1 MIKLFNIQNKTVSG
15 TFDSDTITYMN
26 VLGIANDSTIYY
38 PSTAQQITGAGLW
51 NAVNNLVVQLKLN
64 GIWERSSTIYP
75 YVGGTAERHKYNLKN
90 PVNSDAAF
98 RLSFYNS
105 WTHTGAGA
113 TPISIL
119 SYADTHM
126 KLVDRVPQYSFTGAT
141 YLNVATQSE
150 KKILFCVSGGDQD
163 NGTVFLQCGAYNPIS
178 GIVQLSGIV
187 GESSHPANGSA
198 TFAGLIGMTCY
209 RDNVFNLYK
218 NATIVGSNTFSRRYY
233 FHVQRPMDAFHTLLI
248 AGRQGVPTP
257 SYAAYNL
264 QRAFDFFGY
273 GMINS
278 MYTDLNAIISNFQT
292 ALNRN
297 V

>member
-1 MIKLFNIQNKTVSG
+1 
-15 TFDSDTITYMN
+15 MN
-26 VLGIANDSTIYY
+26 VLGIGNDSTIYY
-38 PSTAQQITGAGLW
+38 ASTPQQITGAGLW
-51 NAVNNLVVQLKLN
+51 TAVNNLVIALKSN
-64 GIWERSSTIYP
+64 GIWNRTSAIYP
-75 YVGGTAERHKYNLKN
+75 YVGGTAERHKFNLKN

-98 RLSFYNS
+98 RLTFYNS

-113 TPISIL
+113 TPISTI
-119 SYADTHM
+119 SYADTNM

-150 KKILFCVSGGDQD
+150 KKILFAVSGGDQD
-163 NGTVFLQCGAYNPIS
+163 NGTVFLQCGAYNTIS

-187 GESSHPANGSA
+187 GEASHPANGSA

-233 FHVQRPMDAFHTLLI
+233 FQVQRPMDALHTLLI

-257 SYAAYNL
+257 SYAAYGL
-264 QRAFDFFGY
+264 QRAFDFFGW
-273 GMINS
+273 GMENS
-278 MYTDLNAIISNFQT
+278 MYVALNSAIANFQT
-292 ALNRN
+292 SLNRN

>member
-15 TFDSDTITYMN
+15 TFDSDTVTYMN

-90 PVNSDAAF
+90 PVNSDAAL

-113 TPISIL
+113 TPISTI
-119 SYADTHM
+119 SYADTNM

-141 YLNVATQSE
+141 YLNTAVGLNGDNRV
-150 KKILFCVSGGDQD
+150 LFGVSGGDQD
-163 NGTVFLQCGAYNPIS
+163 NGSVILRCANTNQIS
-178 GIVQLSGIV
+178 AIV
-187 GESSHPANGSA
+187 GEGAQPANGISSF
-198 TFAGLIGMTCY
+198 TGLVGLTCY
-209 RDNVFNLYK
+209 RDNVFNIYK
-218 NATIVGSNTFSRRYY
+218 NATIIGSNTFSRRYY
-233 FHVQRPMDAFHTLLI
+233 FQAQRPMDAFYSLLI
-248 AGRQGVPTP
+248 AGRQGVPIP
-257 SYAAYNL
+257 SYAAYNF